1 MRDDRRVSA
10 RVLIFTASIGAGHD
24 LPAEVLATSLRERGA
39 TAEVVDGLRVGGPVA
54 RAIVGGASSLET
66 LPGNIAFEAGYV
78 IGTRLKPMRR
88 AGSKFIEQVMG
99 GRFETYLR
107 AHPADVIVSTYP
119 LTTELLGRMRQS
131 GALATPVVSAIT
143 DLAAL
148 NYWAH
153 PGIDLH
159 LITHPESAAEVRE
172 IAGTRTQIAAVHG
185 LTDLRFTAPPERSA
199 ARAELELPAR
209 GSLVVVSGGGWGVG
223 DLHGAIET
231 ALHYTADTI
240 VVLTGNNERTRQRLQ
255 EQFGAEDR
263 VQIWGFTDKMVTL
276 LAAADILIHSTAGLT
291 VLEALMCDCRV
302 ISYGWSRGHVRIN
315 NKAYEEL
322 GLVAVARNRSQLA
335 HAIVAALN
343 APPSDAAIPDLPQ
356 AADLV
361 LALAEPA
368 TTEARGASAP

>member
-1 MRDDRRVSA
+1 MPT
-10 RVLIFTASIGAGHD
+10 RVLIFTASVGAGHD
-24 LPAEVLATSLRERGA
+24 LPAEVLATSIRERGA
-39 TAEVVDGLRVGGPVA
+39 TAEVVDGLQVGGPVA
-54 RAIVGGASSLET
+54 RAIVGGASSLDT
-66 LPGNIAFEAGYV
+66 LPGNVAFEAGYAL
-78 IGTRLKPMRR
+78 GTRLAPMRR

-99 GRFETYLR
+99 GRFERFLR
-107 AHPADVIVSTYP
+107 DHPADVVVSTYP

-148 NYWAH
+148 HYWAH
-153 PGIDLH
+153 PGVDLH

-172 IAGTRTQIAAVHG
+172 IAGQTTRIAAVHG
-185 LTDLRFTAPPERSA
+185 LTDLRFTDPPERSA
-199 ARAELELPAR
+199 ARAELELPKR
-209 GSLVVVSGGGWGVG
+209 GSLVVISGGGWGVG
-223 DLHGAIET
+223 DFDGAIET
-231 ALHYTADTI
+231 AIRYTADTI
-240 VVLTGNNERTRQRLQ
+240 VVLTGSNAKVRERLTA
-255 EQFGAEDR
+255 QFADEER
-263 VQIWGFTDKMVTL
+263 VQVWGFTDKMVTL

-322 GLVAVARNRSQLA
+322 GLVAVARNRSELA

-343 APPSDAAIPDLPQ
+343 APPSEGPIPDLPR

-361 LALAEPA
+361 LGLAVPDGQPA
-368 TTEARGASAP
+368 HAG